1 MEERIVEKLRKVL
14 ALTTSPVEGEAQA
27 AALILQDL
35 LVKHNLDIADLET
48 RGKAKSAVQEEGHDL
63 GKAAF
68 TWKLNLAEGIAKH
81 YYCYSLVDRRGK
93 TVRFVGRPD
102 NVDSLKIL
110 YQWLID
116 QIRRVS
122 TEERKKWM
130 EETGDHVDPLR
141 WQVNF
146 GIGAA
151 DRLVSRLEERAREN
165 REDSRCRALVVHHE
179 TEISDYLEK
188 RFGYRVDGKET
199 AQQRKY
205 REERE
210 RREKDMQDLKERD
223 LEEYYRQRPW
233 ERPLTEEEQAAR
245 DKENEEWEKKYNRKA
260 RARERYREKNGYRVR
275 IMTEDERRKNQQAG
289 EANRSGRKAGDRI
302 NLEPFVEGKT
312 PIRRDHIE

>member
-1 MEERIVEKLRKVL
+1 MEDRIVEKLRKVL

-48 RGKAKSAVQEEGHDL
+48 RGKAKSAVREEGHDL

-81 YYCYSLVDRRGK
+81 YYCYPLVDRKGK

-102 NVDSLKIL
+102 NVDSLKVL

-146 GIGAA
+146 GIGSA
-151 DRLVSRLEERAREN
+151 DRLLIRLEERAREVK
-165 REDSRCRALVVHHE
+165 EDSRCRALVVHHE

-188 RFGYRVDGKET
+188 RFGYRADGQET
-199 AQQRKY
+199 AAQRKR
-205 REERE
+205 REEWE
-210 RREKDMQDLKERD
+210 RREKEMQDLKETD
-223 LEEYYRQRPW
+223 PEEYYRLRPW
-233 ERPLTEEEQAAR
+233 ERPLTEEEKAER
-245 DKENEEWEKKYNRKA
+245 DKENERWNKEYARKA
-260 RARERYREKNGYRVR
+260 RARERYRERNGYRVR
-275 IMTEDERRKNQQAG
+275 TVTAEESRKNRQAG
-289 EANRSGRKAGDRI
+289 EAKTAGRKAGDRI
-302 NLEPFVEGKT
+302 NLEPFVEGND
-312 PIRRDHIE
+312 PENREYLS